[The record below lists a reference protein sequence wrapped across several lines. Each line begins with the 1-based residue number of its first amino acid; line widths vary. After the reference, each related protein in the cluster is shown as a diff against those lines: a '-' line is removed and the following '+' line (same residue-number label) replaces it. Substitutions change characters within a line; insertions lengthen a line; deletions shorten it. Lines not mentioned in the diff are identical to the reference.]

1 MSHLPTNVFQDIP
14 LDVPLKIL
22 DVLLDPFLQEHCL
35 GRVSVQE

>member
-1 MSHLPTNVFQDIP
+1 MSHLHANVVQDIR

-22 DVLLDPFLQEHCL
+22 DVLFDPFLQKHCL